1 MRHLNMA
8 DLASQPTD
16 LADDTPD
23 TPDTPVTEE
32 IAATEMEG
40 AADDP
45 VDATTEANEPGPATT
60 DGGETGND
68 DLLSELARAMHAA
81 ATSQYERMNAEL
93 ERLRTEQV
101 EAIAARSASEAED
114 LKSSNETDI
123 GAIDAWAKAEAE
135 KIKRER
141 LRRIDARREQLAA
154 ELGRQETIRQREV
167 FAIEV
172 AIDSHRTEVDQFFGR
187 MERET
192 DPTAIA
198 RVAASLPPLPS
209 LAEIAEAARRA
220 AAGEFEAIA
229 ADAGAT
235 PAPEPTIAATPA
247 ETPSDAD
254 VTESR
259 LMAVMHPDA
268 SHGGGP
274 VGAPWEPPYAVS
286 VAAGSGAAG
295 AAGAT
300 EDTGAAEA
308 VEPEAHGRVGS
319 TLLRTVRAIRPMA
332 ASDKEDAPR

>member
-23 TPDTPVTEE
+23 TLEPVE
-32 IAATEMEG
+32 IAATEIES
-40 AADDP
+40 AATVP
-45 VDATTEANEPGPATT
+45 VDATAEANEPAQAATDAVGPR
-60 DGGETGND
+60 ND
-68 DLLSELARAMHAA
+68 NLLGELARAMHAA
-81 ATSQYERMNAEL
+81 ATSQYEQMNAEL
-93 ERLRTEQV
+93 ERRRTEQV
-101 EAIAARSASEAED
+101 EAIAARTASEAED
-114 LKSSNETDI
+114 LKSNNEADI

-141 LRRIDARREQLAA
+141 LRRIDARREQLAG
-154 ELGRQETIRQREV
+154 ELDRQETIKQREV

-172 AIDSHRTEVDQFFGR
+172 AIDSHRTEIDQFFGR

-198 RVAASLPPLPS
+198 RVAGSLPPFPS
-209 LAEIAEAARRA
+209 LDEIAEAARRA
-220 AAGEFEAIA
+220 AAGEFAAID

-259 LMAVMHPDA
+259 LMAVMDPE
-268 SHGGGP
+268 SSRGGGP
-274 VGAPWEPPYAVS
+274 AGAPPWEAPYAVS

-295 AAGAT
+295 AT
-300 EDTGAAEA
+300 DAAEA
-308 VEPEAHGRVGS
+308 AQPEAHGRVGS

-332 ASDKEDAPR
+332 ASDKDDAPR